1 MELLAVMSSS
11 EKHIVPN
18 ESKGI
23 TTHDRS
29 SSDSDSDGSR
39 RIKKKKR
46 SARSLLFGTPV
57 VGMVCCYAL
66 AATGAFSYLLQMVLS
81 LNAQIDRLELQADR
95 LDTAVTNL
103 TVQVDLYEE
112 ENILL
117 NDTVVEFELLNRQLN
132 ASNVLFSEQNEVL
145 KGTVTELGDQN
156 SILLASNQ
164 EYAEQNIE
172 LGATVTNL
180 KGEVDILEAAIAG
193 IGEAILKAAQANK
206 DFLDESKIL
215 EGLDGTLSEQVGTI
229 NSVITDMDGEISR
242 LEELV
247 DELSKI
253 LTFLED
259 AAENLDESFTE
270 IASFLAEQIETN
282 QNLLKETLS
291 NTYRQV
297 STSWVCSFESFFGG
311 EAFIEDPNS
320 AIGQSSYSDVI
331 EYVNAAVLRVI
342 CLNQGDFE
350 SFMAAKNGQNI
361 PPVRVTA
368 NQLIRSVSEYT
379 TAALNYYFP
388 DEGEGGLSE
397 EDWQAADFRCRR
409 LPGRKQFSV
418 MAA

>member
-1 MELLAVMSSS
+1 
-11 EKHIVPN
+11 
-18 ESKGI
+18 
-23 TTHDRS
+23 
-29 SSDSDSDGSR
+29 
-39 RIKKKKR
+39 
-46 SARSLLFGTPV
+46 
-57 VGMVCCYAL
+57 
-66 AATGAFSYLLQMVLS
+66 MVLS